1 MKPLY
6 YLVDDGCRGEP
17 PRRGAPPVAGLG
29 NDWGTRQY
37 LPDDVQAPTYAQR
50 VKADL
55 PGSTGVRD
63 LDPREISEAAFG
75 DDRVIGERMAFRGD
89 DGARVSGRDSRARS
103 YSWEGLG
110 ITGIIPGADWGPR
123 DDGASDD
130 GARDDGDGQGQP
142 DVGMA
147 ARTIFDQEL
156 EEDGTPRAPKEPR
169 TPGQPMRPPG
179 GHQTRPATARC
190 TRPRSSTW
198 PRSGSGLTWTRG
210 STSQSASP
218 CTSSR
223 RSRGGALR
231 LPTPRASRAAT
242 WTST

>member
-103 YSWEGLG
+103 YSEEDLG

-123 DDGASDD
+123 DDGA
-130 GARDDGDGQGQP
+130 P
-142 DVGMA
+142 VTMV
-147 ARTIFDQEL
+147 L
-156 EEDGTPRAPKEPR
+156 GT
-169 TPGQPMRPPG
+169 T
-179 GHQTRPATARC
+179 ATARVNRTWGWLLEPSS
-190 TRPRSSTW
+190 TRSLRRTGRPGHPRS
-198 PRSGSGLTWTRG
+198 PGRPGSPG
-210 STSQSASP
+210 SP
-218 CTSSR
+218 
-223 RSRGGALR
+223 
-231 LPTPRASRAAT
+231 
-242 WTST
+242 

>member
-89 DGARVSGRDSRARS
+89 DGRAYRAGTAEPGLIPGRILGSQASFRART
-103 YSWEGLG
+103 GALG
-110 ITGIIPGADWGPR
+110 TTAP
-123 DDGASDD
+123 
-130 GARDDGDGQGQP
+130 
-142 DVGMA
+142 VTMV
-147 ARTIFDQEL
+147 L
-156 EEDGTPRAPKEPR
+156 GT
-169 TPGQPMRPPG
+169 T
-179 GHQTRPATARC
+179 ATARVNRTWGWLLEPSS
-190 TRPRSSTW
+190 TRSLRRTGRPGHPRS
-198 PRSGSGLTWTRG
+198 PGRPGSPG
-210 STSQSASP
+210 SP
-218 CTSSR
+218 
-223 RSRGGALR
+223 
-231 LPTPRASRAAT
+231 
-242 WTST
+242 